1 VALDG
6 RIGVALRPH
15 PAGVD
20 RELGLLEEL
29 GAVPVLLHFH
39 HHESPRE
46 WNFLAQTA
54 QRLHARGHRVA
65 IGLVQDRRAVQDS
78 ARWRGFVKLVL
89 EQTHNVA
96 EWVEVGHAV
105 NRVKWGIWKFSEYV
119 RLLEAAA
126 AEAGRYPSLKL
137 MGPAV
142 IDFEYHYLLA
152 LLRLLPRGFRFD
164 ALSHHLHVD
173 RRGVPENRQDGFSAE
188 EKFVLARAI
197 ANWSSGCDDRLIVSE
212 VSWPLSGTGVYS
224 PVGSPYVS
232 PGVRFNDPSVT
243 EEQYADYMIRYLAT
257 AVCSGMVERVYW
269 WRLVARGFG
278 LVDDARSDEW
288 RRRPAFDALRVFL
301 AGLGGAT
308 FVRKIASP
316 PQTSFLLFRCAGGRR
331 MALAWA
337 WNGEATVQIPFPLGE
352 LRSRDGNA
360 LPVRNGG
367 ARLSEHPV
375 YLLEAE

>member
-1 VALDG
+1 
-6 RIGVALRPH
+6 
-15 PAGVD
+15 
-20 RELGLLEEL
+20 
-29 GAVPVLLHFH
+29 
-39 HHESPRE
+39 
-46 WNFLAQTA
+46 
-54 QRLHARGHRVA
+54 
-65 IGLVQDRRAVQDS
+65 
-78 ARWRGFVKLVL
+78 
-89 EQTHNVA
+89 
-96 EWVEVGHAV
+96 
-105 NRVKWGIWKFSEYV
+105 
-119 RLLEAAA
+119 
-126 AEAGRYPSLKL
+126 
-137 MGPAV
+137 
-142 IDFEYHYLLA
+142 
-152 LLRLLPRGFRFD
+152 
-164 ALSHHLHVD
+164 
-173 RRGVPENRQDGFSAE
+173 
-188 EKFVLARAI
+188 
-197 ANWSSGCDDRLIVSE
+197 
-212 VSWPLSGTGVYS
+212 
-224 PVGSPYVS
+224 
-232 PGVRFNDPSVT
+232 VRFNDPSVT